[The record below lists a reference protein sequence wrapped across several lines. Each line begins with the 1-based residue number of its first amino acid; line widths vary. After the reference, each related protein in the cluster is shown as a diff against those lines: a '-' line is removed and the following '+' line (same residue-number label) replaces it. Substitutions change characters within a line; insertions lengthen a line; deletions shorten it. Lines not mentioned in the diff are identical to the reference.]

1 MGKEFPFAPRKTEK
15 IHTRNRIIRTPI
27 PVPASR
33 PIIETLRRFEPASMR
48 GQPLVIWDRAFGVH
62 VYDRWGNKWLD
73 FSSGVL
79 VANAGHG
86 IREVE
91 KAIVRT
97 AAKPLHH
104 NYCFP
109 SAERAAL
116 ARFIIEQVAPPNL
129 DRVFLLTTGSEAA
142 ENAIKVCRANSHRIG
157 GPKKNVILSFESDF
171 HGRTLGSQLA
181 GGIPALKEWIIHR
194 DPDFVNV
201 PCPDGFRG
209 KDQTFDGFLRE
220 LKRRN
225 VRPKNIAGLFMETY
239 QGGSAILLPAPF
251 MKELRRFLDENRA
264 MLIFDEVQSGIGRT
278 GKMLA
283 FEHYGVK
290 ADLVCLGKGIS
301 SGLPLAAVLGHSS
314 HMDLFPPG
322 SMTSTHTGNPII
334 CAAALAN
341 LQYIRRKKLVENS
354 ARLGKIMRTRVQ
366 KIWRKYP
373 GPVGHA
379 ASTGLVGAMQLVA
392 RPGTTDPN
400 PDTAFAIVRHC
411 IEHGLMLFA
420 PVGNGGAS
428 VKLSPPLSINE
439 SQLNEGFDVLEAAF
453 AAVLQNRK

>member
-1 MGKEFPFAPRKTEK
+1 MGKEFPFTPVKTEK
-15 IHTRNRIIRTPI
+15 IHTRNRIIRTSI

-33 PIIETLRRFEPASMR
+33 SIIESLRRFEPASMR
-48 GQPLVIWDRAFGVH
+48 GQPLVIWDRAQGVH
-62 VYDRWGNKWLD
+62 IHDRWGNKWLD

-86 IREVE
+86 IREIAN
-91 KAIVRT
+91 AIVRT
-97 AAKPLHH
+97 ATKPLHH

-116 ARFIIEQVAPPNL
+116 ARYIIEHVAPSNL
-129 DRVFLLTTGSEAA
+129 DRVFLLTTGSEAV
-142 ENAIKVCRANSHRIG
+142 ENAIKVCRANSLRIG
-157 GPKKNVILSFESDF
+157 GSGKNIILSFESDF

-181 GGIPALKEWIIHR
+181 GGIPALKDWIIHR

-225 VRPKNIAGLFMETY
+225 VRLKNIAGLIMETY
-239 QGGSAILLPAPF
+239 QGGSAILLPKPF
-251 MKELRRFLDENRA
+251 MKELRRFLDQNRA

-290 ADLVCLGKGIS
+290 AELVCLGKGIS

-334 CAAALAN
+334 CAAAVAN

-354 ARLGKIMRTRVQ
+354 ARLGNVMSTRIQ
-366 KIWRKYP
+366 KIRKKYP
-373 GPVGHA
+373 DQVGHA
-379 ASTGLVGAMQLVA
+379 ASVGLVGALQLVT
-392 RPGTTDPN
+392 RPGTTEPD
-400 PDTAFAIVRHC
+400 PDTAFEIVRYC
-411 IEHGLMLFA
+411 VEHGLMLFA

-428 VKLSPPLSINE
+428 VKLSPPLSIDE
-439 SQLNEGFDVLEAAF
+439 PQLNEGFDVLEAAF